1 MHFFNSE
8 LHMLVLKTEPYLC
21 KYEALMVSKH
31 RGFWPFA
38 HQRQLWWRW
47 QQGLPTSFSARRP
60 RPRFSPRFVQVTG
73 GRNGY
78 GAKLTNIFSTKFVPC
93 LKLLKLLEYEV
104 FLIQCDAKVIECAD
118 GKRGHKYVQ
127 TWESNMGVGCSDI
140 AVLVFEVQS
149 LCQSMIS
156 WWLQ

>member
-1 MHFFNSE
+1 M
-8 LHMLVLKTEPYLC
+8 
-21 KYEALMVSKH
+21 
-31 RGFWPFA
+31 
-38 HQRQLWWRW
+38 
-47 QQGLPTSFSARRP
+47 
-60 RPRFSPRFVQVTG
+60 
-73 GRNGY
+73 
-78 GAKLTNIFSTKFVPC
+78 
-93 LKLLKLLEYEV
+93 
-104 FLIQCDAKVIECAD
+104 QCDAKVIECAD

>member
-1 MHFFNSE
+1 M
-8 LHMLVLKTEPYLC
+8 
-21 KYEALMVSKH
+21 
-31 RGFWPFA
+31 
-38 HQRQLWWRW
+38 
-47 QQGLPTSFSARRP
+47 
-60 RPRFSPRFVQVTG
+60 
-73 GRNGY
+73 
-78 GAKLTNIFSTKFVPC
+78 PC

-104 FLIQCDAKVIECAD
+104 FLMQCDAQVIECAD

-127 TWESNMGVGCSDI
+127 TWENNMGVGCSDI

>member
-1 MHFFNSE
+1 M
-8 LHMLVLKTEPYLC
+8 
-21 KYEALMVSKH
+21 
-31 RGFWPFA
+31 
-38 HQRQLWWRW
+38 
-47 QQGLPTSFSARRP
+47 
-60 RPRFSPRFVQVTG
+60 
-73 GRNGY
+73 
-78 GAKLTNIFSTKFVPC
+78 PC

-104 FLIQCDAKVIECAD
+104 FLMQCDAKVIECAD